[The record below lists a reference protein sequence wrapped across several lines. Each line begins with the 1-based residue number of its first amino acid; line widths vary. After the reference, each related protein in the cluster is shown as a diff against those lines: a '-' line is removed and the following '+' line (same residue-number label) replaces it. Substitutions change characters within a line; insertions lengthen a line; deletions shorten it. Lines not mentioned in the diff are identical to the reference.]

1 MIWTSSNVDRLIELS
16 NTKLSSTKIAIE
28 LGTTKNAVIG
38 KLNRIKIKNGYV
50 PKPMQVRNNRRLSV
64 GYFKE
69 KSLVLSVKKCLC
81 HIQSMIG
88 FVMIVKGVHL
98 MWIVRR
104 ENE

>member
-1 MIWTSSNVDRLIELS
+1 MIWTSNNVDRLIELS

-69 KSLVLSVKKCLC
+69 HGKKSCSLC
-81 HIQSMIG
+81 QKMFMSYSKYDK
-88 FVMIVKGVHL
+88 FCYDCKRCSPYVDC
-98 MWIVRR
+98 
-104 ENE
+104 